1 MITNTNGNKRK
12 VNGDVVGTTPG
23 DVIEF
28 TLLRSSWDYKKHIR
42 IFIPLTWD
50 MGTLNHGKQ
59 W

>member
-28 TLLRSSWDYKKHIR
+28 TLLRGPVGIIR
-42 IFIPLTWD
+42 STSGFLS
-50 MGTLNHGKQ
+50 L
-59 W
+59 